1 MSTYSKS
8 VRFFTMLLISSP
20 VKIPISSIFVSVLA
34 IRSMMNLTRSAM
46 VARHFALLAEQQKE
60 DLRQQAQVERAV
72 RRGRSIL
79 TKVNDVRSSW
89 STHVR
94 CAIYLSSSFFLLVL
108 SKIPFIIAY
117 ICTIPLLTI
126 LVICSIWD
134 IFNGNSKKKKDDEI
148 FERIFRC
155 DGSLDWICDS
165 RGRDSAL
172 RTTLLPPHLIN
183 PPTKTTWCF
192 WAQVPGVIR

>member
-46 VARHFALLAEQQKE
+46 VARHFALLTEQQKE

-126 LVICSIWD
+126 LDMGYFQWK
-134 IFNGNSKKKKDDEI
+134 FEKKKKKDDEI